1 MSTTQGDEQVWTP
14 TRLIWVVFIGLM
26 IGNALSSLDTTVVA
40 TALPTIVGDLHGLRE
55 LSWLATAYLLTA
67 MVSTP
72 LYGKLGD
79 LYGRKRIFVFAILTF
94 LTGSILCG
102 AATTMTQLIVFRGI
116 QGLGAGGLMSLP
128 FAILGD
134 LVPPRQLAKFI
145 GYSSMVFIVSSV
157 GGPILGGFFAQHLTW
172 RLAFYINVPLG
183 GICLFIVLRYLD
195 APVRR
200 TAHRIDY
207 LGALL
212 IMAAITSFVLMTSWG
227 GTRLPWGSPGIVG
240 LGIATVVFGVLLVVN
255 ERRAAEPVLPGRL
268 FHTRAGKLA
277 AAVNFMTGMSFWPAL
292 YFAAAVVQ
300 YVHGV
305 EPGTAGLYVA
315 PFMIGAVGGNLVS
328 GRAIARTGHYRRWP
342 ITGGLFTIA
351 GGLVIGLTHVDT
363 PLIVMLSGAALIG
376 FGVGFTMQTMLLVAQ
391 NEVGANDI
399 GVATSTSFLSRQI
412 GGAIALA
419 ALGGV
424 LNNRLAHWI
433 PRLTPKS
440 AGLDLAKLRG
450 SPTAIRALPG
460 PVATGVIESFG
471 RSLAFVFLCLVP
483 VGVVWVVLALFLP
496 KRPLHAEETTEVL
509 GH

>member
-1 MSTTQGDEQVWTP
+1 MTGIGTDESSWTP
-14 TRLIWVVFIGLM
+14 TRTLWVLFVGLM

-40 TALPTIVGDLHGLRE
+40 TALPTIVGDLHGLRD

-79 LYGRKRIFVFAILTF
+79 LYGRKRIFVFAILMF
-94 LTGSILCG
+94 LSGSVLCG
-102 AATTMTQLIVFRGI
+102 AATSMTQLIAFRAI

-183 GICLFIVLRYLD
+183 GTSLFIVLRYLD
-195 APVRR
+195 APRRR
-200 TAHRIDY
+200 TEHRIDY

-212 IMAAITSFVLMTSWG
+212 IVATITAFVLMTSWG

-240 LGIATVVFGVLLVVN
+240 LGVATVVLGTLLVLN
-255 ERRAAEPVLPGRL
+255 ERRAAEPILPGRL
-268 FHTRAGKLA
+268 FHTQAGKLA
-277 AAVNFMTGMSFWPAL
+277 AAINFMTGMAFWPSL

-305 EPGTAGLYVA
+305 APGTAGLYVA

-328 GRAIARTGHYRRWP
+328 GRAIARTGHYRAWP
-342 ITGGLFTIA
+342 IAGGLFTIVGA
-351 GGLVIGLTHVDT
+351 VIIGVTHVST
-363 PLIVMLSGAALIG
+363 PLVVMLGGAALIG

-391 NEVGANDI
+391 NEVGTNDI

-424 LNNRLAHWI
+424 LNSRLAHWI
-433 PRLTPKS
+433 PRLTPRS
-440 AGLDLAKLRG
+440 AGLDLATLRG
-450 SPTAIRALPG
+450 SPAAIRALPG
-460 PVATGVIESFG
+460 PIAHGVIEAFG

-483 VGVVWVVLALFLP
+483 VGIVWVVLALCLP
-496 KRPLHAEETTEVL
+496 KRPLHAEETTEL
-509 GH
+509 IGH